1 MGEGWRLT
9 PDLFLPA
16 ALADGY
22 HVLLELPTVTAHEA
36 HSSGLCLDCSAR
48 VRISAAS
55 HTVRHLVRLHRPAT
69 VRLNV
74 VISGLLLSALF
85 ARLLL
90 SLTSTSLALSF
101 GLAEPPLV
109 SGPADALVP
118 ALPLVGRRALTLLAL
133 VTTARVQHL
142 GLRLFILVHIA
153 ARSNLMATFCRL
165 EEVDQLGI
173 DVNLLE
179 TAVETGCVPQVPQFQ
194 CLFTSLL
201 GHSSQVHRLVH
212 L

>member
-1 MGEGWRLT
+1 MGALELT

-22 HVLLELPTVTAHEA
+22 HVLLELPTVTAHGA
-36 HSSGLCLDCSAR
+36 HSSGLCLDCSAG
-48 VRISAAS
+48 VRISASS

-74 VISGLLLSALF
+74 VISVLLLSALF

-101 GLAEPPLV
+101 GLAEPSLV
-109 SGPADALVP
+109 SGPADALVA

-133 VTTARVQHL
+133 VTAARLQHL
-142 GLRLFILVHIA
+142 RLRLFILVHIA
-153 ARSNLMATFCRL
+153 ARSNLMTTFCRL
-165 EEVDQLGI
+165 EEVDQLGV
-173 DVNLLE
+173 DVNLFE
-179 TAVETGCVPQVPQFQ
+179 TAIETGCVPQVPQLQ